1 MAPELADAAVKAC
14 IESMVELLNEAASL
28 AKATKACTDAGNV
41 DAAFKLTLDIEPLLH
56 EANYLIQAAST
67 VRNRGRPPE

>member
-1 MAPELADAAVKAC
+1 MAPELPNAAVKAC
-14 IESMVELLNEAASL
+14 IESMSELLEGAASL
-28 AKATKACTDAGNV
+28 GRATKACTEAGNV

-67 VRNRGRPPE
+67 VCRRGRPLE